1 MRGKISFCVAV
12 PVCCL
17 LLVLAGMSQAQSVRV
32 AVLNIRTC
40 TCDAS
45 AEQVRTLL
53 DEQEGVM
60 EVDIDIGRHMVT
72 VTYQEDLITMDDMEK
87 ILADNDFAVHGEPF
101 FLQ

>member
-1 MRGKISFCVAV
+1 MGAKLRFSLAAG
-12 PVCCL
+12 VCCL

-32 AVLNIRTC
+32 VVLNIRTC

-72 VTYQEDLITMDDMEK
+72 VTYQEDLIAIDEMEK
-87 ILADNDFAVHGEPF
+87 MLAENDFAVHGEPF

>member
-1 MRGKISFCVAV
+1 MGAKLRFSVALSA
-12 PVCCL
+12 CCM

-32 AVLNIRTC
+32 VVMNIRTC

-72 VTYQEDLITMDDMEK
+72 VTYQEDLITIGEMEK
-87 ILADNDFAVHGEPF
+87 MLTENDFAVHGEPF